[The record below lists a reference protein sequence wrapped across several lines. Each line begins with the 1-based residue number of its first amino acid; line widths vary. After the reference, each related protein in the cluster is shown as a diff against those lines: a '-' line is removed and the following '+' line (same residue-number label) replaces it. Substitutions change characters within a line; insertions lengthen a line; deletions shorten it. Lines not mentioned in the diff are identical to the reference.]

1 MSEATASLVAAVMEA
16 WNTYDVE
23 RLASFYALDY
33 EGLDINDAVPQ
44 RGPQGIQRMVK
55 RYRDAFPDV
64 QFTAEEVIV
73 QGERVA
79 LVWTAQGTHQGRL
92 MNIPPTGRQVTV
104 RGVSVLTVK
113 DGQVRRGL
121 YIWDLAGLLRGIGLL
136 PEL

>member
-79 LVWTAQGTHQGRL
+79 LVWTAQGTHLGRL

-113 DGQVRRGL
+113 DGQVWRGL